1 MDLFVEVRKNTYCDS
16 ILTLLAT
23 AVFKDKQGVEKANVA
38 MGTAANKQ
46 IFASLGMASPEIDQ
60 AGDGDLIIA
69 MFAESKEV
77 FQGVLPELDEV
88 INPKTASGKKQTSY
102 LTQEQAKAAAP
113 KANVCLISVPG
124 EYARAES
131 EKALNAG
138 MHVML
143 FSNAVP
149 GEDERAIKELAQEKG
164 LLCMGPDCGVVNLNG
179 VAFLLA
185 SINNRGPFGI
195 CGASGCGIQHV
206 AALLHAN
213 GSGISQ
219 GIGTGGA
226 DLKAP
231 VYGLTMLMGIDALE
245 DDPDTKYIILVSR
258 KPNEISMER
267 ILARV
272 SKCKKPV
279 IIYFMGCE
287 REIIEKSGA
296 IWAESLDDTAAQAL
310 KLIGKELKLVS
321 DEELDAMAAEAV
333 VGMLPEQKYVRGMFD
348 GGTYCDEAIG
358 AITEIIGPVY
368 SNVSAQEDLRLKDS
382 LVSVKNA
389 CVDYGE
395 EEFTQG
401 RPHPTMMPE
410 VRNPAILREASDP
423 ETAVLLFDFIFSP
436 AAPADPVGAHI
447 EDIKKAQELAKQRG
461 GKLAV
466 VASIC
471 GTDADLQGLE
481 AQRKKLLD
489 AGVLVCPTNYTAA
502 KLAAKIVKLRN
513 GGETNG

>member
-1 MDLFVEVRKNTYCDS
+1 MELFIEVRKDTYCDS
-16 ILTLLAT
+16 VLTLLTT
-23 AVFKDKQGVEKANVA
+23 AVLQEKEGVEKANVA
-38 MGTAANKQ
+38 MGTEANKQ
-46 IFASLGMASPEIDQ
+46 IFKMLNMSDPRIDA
-60 AGDGDLIIA
+60 AGDGDLVIA
-69 MFAESKEV
+69 MLAESEEA
-77 FQGVLPELDEV
+77 FRNALPALDEV
-88 INPKTASGKKQTSY
+88 ISPQKAGDESASYATLG
-102 LTQEQAKAAAP
+102 QALQATP
-113 KANVCLISVPG
+113 DANVCIISIPG
-124 EYARAES
+124 EYARAEA
-131 EKALNAG
+131 ERALNAG
-138 MHVML
+138 LHVML

-149 GEDERAIKELAQEKG
+149 PEDEKAIKELAHEKG
-164 LLCMGPDCGVVNLNG
+164 LLCMGPDCGVVNLND

-219 GIGTGGA
+219 GIGTGGG

-231 VYGLTMLMGIDALE
+231 VYGATMLDGIDALE

-258 KPNEISMER
+258 KPNEVSMKRVLE
-267 ILARV
+267 RV
-272 SKCKKPV
+272 SRCKKPV
-279 IIYFMGCE
+279 VVYFMGCE
-287 REIIEKSGA
+287 REEVEWSGA

-310 KLIGKELKLVS
+310 KLIGKDLQLISE
-321 DEELDAMAAEAV
+321 EELDRMAAEAV

-358 AITEIIGPVY
+358 TMEKLIGPIH
-368 SNVSAQEDLRLKDS
+368 SNVAAEEELRLKDS
-382 LVSVKNA
+382 LVSVGNS

-410 VRNPAILREASDP
+410 VRNPAIMREASDP

-436 AAPADPVGAHI
+436 AAPRDPVGAHI
-447 EDIKKAQELAKQRG
+447 PDIRKAMELAESRG

-471 GTDADLQGLE
+471 GTDADIQGLE
-481 AQRKKLLD
+481 AQKQKLLD
-489 AGVLVCPTNYTAA
+489 VGAYVCPTNYTAA
-502 KLAAKIVKLRN
+502 KLAAKIVNLRN
-513 GGETNG
+513 GGTKA